1 MDKTAENIKN
11 RFLELGVEIPIEN
24 ITERLDKLVTKF
36 KVPVDEARRSVI
48 AYFLKEYNID
58 RNDFFTGQASTPL
71 VKINEVN
78 EGGKWVNI
86 RGKVVQLWDSTHES
100 VSQVGLIGDDTGTTK
115 FIKWARD
122 DVPDVQEGKN
132 YQFNNVVINEWNGRF
147 EITLN
152 KNTVI
157 EEISEDIDVASTAL
171 SSPGDGQPAPMVS
184 VADITEDGK
193 WISLKVRVSQLWDN
207 THESISQVGLI
218 GDGTGTIKFIKWTS
232 AGLPDIEEEKSYL
245 FNNVVAQEWNDRFE
259 VTLNKNSTIEEL
271 DEEVDI
277 GTSSV
282 TFSGVMVDV
291 QSGSGLIKRCPTCNR
306 ALTKGACM
314 EHGKVD
320 GVYDLRIK
328 AVLDDG
334 NIAQEALLKREL
346 AEQISDMTLDDAI
359 SMAADA
365 LDQGVVLDQ
374 MKLKLLGKYF
384 IVTGSRMDRYILVD
398 SIEQQAELSPETI
411 DELISEAEV
420 L

>member
-11 RFLELGVEIPIEN
+11 RFLELGVDIPIED

-36 KVPVDEARRSVI
+36 KVPLDEARRSVI
-48 AYFLKEYNID
+48 AYFLKEYNIE
-58 RNDFFTGQASTPL
+58 RNDFFAGSGPTPL
-71 VKINEVN
+71 FKINEVN

-86 RGKVVQLWDSTHES
+86 RGKVVQLWDNSHES
-100 VSQVGLIGDDTGTTK
+100 VSQVGLVGDDTGTIK

-122 DVPDVQEGKN
+122 GTPDIEEGKS

-147 EITLN
+147 ELTLN

-157 EEISEDIDVASTAL
+157 EEISEDINVVSNVF
-171 SSPGDGQPAPMVS
+171 SSPGEGQPAPMVNVS
-184 VADITEDGK
+184 DINEDGK
-193 WISLKVRVSQLWDN
+193 WLSLKVKVSQLWDN
-207 THESISQVGLI
+207 AHESISQVGLI

-232 AGLPDIEEEKSYL
+232 ADLPDFEEGHSYL
-245 FNNVVAQEWNDRFE
+245 LSNVVAQEWNDRFE
-259 VTLNKNSTIEEL
+259 VTLNKNSIVEEL
-271 DEEVDI
+271 DEDI
-277 GTSSV
+277 ELGSSSV
-282 TFSGVMVDV
+282 TFNGVMVDI
-291 QSGSGLIKRCPTCNR
+291 QSGSGLIKRCPECNR

-334 NIAQEALLKREL
+334 NISQEALLKRQF
-346 AEQISDMTLDDAI
+346 AEQVSNITLEEAI

-374 MKLKLLGKYF
+374 MKLNLLGKYYT
-384 IVTGSRMDRYILVD
+384 VTGSKMDRNILVD
-398 SIEQQAELSPETI
+398 SIEEQAELSPETI

>member
-11 RFLELGVEIPIEN
+11 RFLELGVDIPIEN
-24 ITERLDKLVTKF
+24 ITERLDKLITKF
-36 KVPVDEARRSVI
+36 KVPLDEARRSVI

-58 RNDFFTGQASTPL
+58 RNDFFASSGSTPL
-71 VKINEVN
+71 VKINEAN
-78 EGGKWVNI
+78 EGGKWVNV
-86 RGKVVQLWDSTHES
+86 RGKVVQLWDNSHES
-100 VSQVGLIGDDTGTTK
+100 VSQVGLIGDDTGTIK

-122 DVPDVQEGKN
+122 DIPDIQEGN
-132 YQFNNVVINEWNGRF
+132 SYQFNNVVINEWNGRF

-157 EEISEDIDVASTAL
+157 EEISDDINVVSNIM
-171 SSPGDGQPAPMVS
+171 SSPGEGQPAPMVDIS
-184 VADITEDGK
+184 DITEDGK
-193 WISLKVRVSQLWDN
+193 WISMRVKLSQLWDN

-218 GDGTGTIKFIKWTS
+218 GDATGTIKFIKWTS
-232 AGLPDIEEEKSYL
+232 ADLPDFEEGKSYL
-245 FNNVVAQEWNDRFE
+245 LNNVVAQEWNDRFE
-259 VTLNKNSTIEEL
+259 VTLNKNSSIEEL
-271 DEEVDI
+271 DEDVEV
-277 GTSSV
+277 GNSSL

-291 QSGSGLIKRCPTCNR
+291 QSGSGLIKRCPECNR

-328 AVLDDG
+328 AVIDDG
-334 NIAQEALLKREL
+334 NIAQEAILKRDL
-346 AEQISDMTLDDAI
+346 AEQLSGMTLDEAI

-374 MKLKLLGKYF
+374 MRLKLLGRYF
-384 IVTGSRMDRYILVD
+384 TVTGSKMDRYILVD
-398 SIEQQAELSPETI
+398 SIEDQAELNPETI

>member
-11 RFLELGVEIPIEN
+11 RFLELGVDIPIEN
-24 ITERLDKLVTKF
+24 ITERLDKLITKF
-36 KVPVDEARRSVI
+36 KVPLDEARRSVI

-58 RNDFFTGQASTPL
+58 RNDFFVSSGSTPL

-78 EGGKWVNI
+78 EGGKWVNV
-86 RGKVVQLWDSTHES
+86 RGKVVQLWDNSHES
-100 VSQVGLIGDDTGTTK
+100 VSQVGLIGDDTGTIK

-122 DVPDVQEGKN
+122 DIPDIQEGKS

-157 EEISEDIDVASTAL
+157 EEISDDIDVVSNVM
-171 SSPGDGQPAPMVS
+171 SSPGEGQPAPMVNVS
-184 VADITEDGK
+184 DITEDGK
-193 WISLKVRVSQLWDN
+193 WISMRVKLSQLWDN

-218 GDGTGTIKFIKWTS
+218 GDATGTIKFIKWTS
-232 AGLPDIEEEKSYL
+232 ADLADFEEGKSYL
-245 FNNVVAQEWNDRFE
+245 LNNVVAQEWNDRFE
-259 VTLNKNSTIEEL
+259 VTLNKNSSIEEL
-271 DEEVDI
+271 DEDVEV
-277 GTSSV
+277 GNSSL

-291 QSGSGLIKRCPTCNR
+291 QSGSGLIKRCPECNR

-328 AVLDDG
+328 AVIDDG
-334 NIAQEALLKREL
+334 NIAQEAILKRDL
-346 AEQISDMTLDDAI
+346 AEQLSGMTLDEAI

-374 MKLKLLGKYF
+374 MRLKLLGRYF
-384 IVTGSRMDRYILVD
+384 TVTGSKMDRYILVD
-398 SIEQQAELSPETI
+398 SIEDQTELSPETI